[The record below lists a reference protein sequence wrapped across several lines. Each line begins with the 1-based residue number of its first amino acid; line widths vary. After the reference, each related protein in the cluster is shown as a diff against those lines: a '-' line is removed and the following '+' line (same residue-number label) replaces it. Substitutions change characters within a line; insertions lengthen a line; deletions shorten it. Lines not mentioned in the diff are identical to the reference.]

1 MSQSGV
7 DPDDNVRSTVV
18 IGERD
23 VLVELAAGAGALP
36 IQRLLERPL
45 NEPLGESAQFV
56 TVDPKDLE
64 LELLGHSLSV
74 QQELKAAFSSRATK
88 LLTSKAGVVV
98 VWMFNSS
105 DDLPR
110 LEAWVGRFAKDAQR
124 HAQPDLQDG
133 AQWTLIIVAKTDFM
147 SADVE
152 LLKRVVGSQV
162 DKNAEQ
168 SRLFQRCYLMT
179 PELRASEA
187 NDVFRSAAV
196 WPVAV
201 GYLLMHL
208 RMKSPRPN
216 FTGCPF
222 FAWSALVLRSIS
234 DQPKF
239 DEIVLDACN
248 KVLTL
253 APEEKTPRAF
263 TRKPINKDGAPGHA
277 DDREIDG
284 DKGRFLSSQSESQVE
299 FAESSAGAGLTAV
312 TKRVIDWPVLWR
324 TPIKS
329 RFKQFR
335 DERQTTRSHPFGDD
349 RLSAKIV
356 RESWE
361 DIGKDWSFVKK
372 YAGGGACLPP
382 HTSIER
388 QLADQGDR
396 WDAMIKHAAAVE
408 SAVAATAEV
417 AKEFDDARNGFAG
430 LGWRLA
436 AVVSVSLFV
445 GILVSTAIAGLTNSS
460 VKGAAIAGF
469 AASSGALVVAIA
481 MRWMEHRAGSKAAK
495 RLSTEIGNRECEIR
509 NGVLHRLE
517 IGSGADMTSGI
528 VAWRVMLT
536 SIQALASRLL
546 AIGNNSVDSGLQTMG
561 SHQMSVDAVYR
572 DARARFE
579 KLSSIAIG
587 GVNLED
593 AERANRTDLENE
605 ILKLQ
610 KKFQKDW
617 ESFAKQT
624 DPSRGGGF
632 PARSTW
638 EFLSGQ
644 ARTIRSKIDQWFI
657 ERLLAQATSAKTTG
671 ESVIPTQFFE
681 ANELLPLLSVRTD
694 RYSDGGSV
702 DLPAGSVSHRLWKQ
716 QSFKDSFVDSSKW
729 KETDQLDGANGIL
742 AISMQECK
750 IDLVSAADG
759 SVTFKELR
767 TKK

>member
-18 IGERD
+18 IGQRD

-36 IQRLLERPL
+36 IQRMLERRL

-110 LEAWVGRFAKDAQR
+110 LEAWVGDFARDAKL

-133 AQWTLIIVAKTDFM
+133 AQWTLIIVAKKHFM

-162 DKNAEQ
+162 DRNAEQ

-208 RMKSPRPN
+208 RMKSPMPN
-216 FTGCPF
+216 LIGCPF
-222 FAWSALVLRSIS
+222 IAWNALVLRSIL

-284 DKGRFLSSQSESQVE
+284 DKGRFLSSQSKSQVE

-349 RLSAKIV
+349 RSSAKIV

-495 RLSTEIGNRECEIR
+495 RLSTEIGKRECEIR
-509 NGVLHRLE
+509 NGVSHRLG

-546 AIGNNSVDSGLQTMG
+546 AIGDNSIDSGLQTMG

-572 DARARFE
+572 DERARFE

-587 GVNLED
+587 GVNLEGAIRD
-593 AERANRTDLENE
+593 NAKDLEE
-605 ILKLQ
+605 KILKLQ
-610 KKFQKDW
+610 EKFQKDW

-624 DPSRGGGF
+624 DPSGSGGF

-657 ERLLAQATSAKTTG
+657 EILLAQATSANGRG
-671 ESVIPTQFFE
+671 EPVIPSQFFE
-681 ANELLPLLSVRTD
+681 PNDKLPLLSVRTD

-702 DLPAGSVSHRLWKQ
+702 DLPAGSVSHRLWK
-716 QSFKDSFVDSSKW
+716 KEPLRESFVKNSW
-729 KETDQLDGANGIL
+729 LETHQLDGANGIL
-742 AISMQECK
+742 AISMQECNVDPK
-750 IDLVSAADG
+750 PAPDG
-759 SVTFKELR
+759 SVTFEELR

>member
-133 AQWTLIIVAKTDFM
+133 AQWTLIIVAKKPFM

-152 LLKRVVGSQV
+152 LMKRVVGSQV

-208 RMKSPRPN
+208 RMKSSRSN
-216 FTGCPF
+216 INGCPF

-335 DERQTTRSHPFGDD
+335 DERQTARSRPFGDD
-349 RLSAKIV
+349 RSSAMIV

-361 DIGKDWSFVKK
+361 TIGKDWSFVKK

-382 HTSIER
+382 HISIER

-396 WDAMIKHAAAVE
+396 WDDMIKHAAAVE

-495 RLSTEIGNRECEIR
+495 RLSTEIGKRECEIR
-509 NGVLHRLE
+509 NGVSHRLG

-546 AIGNNSVDSGLQTMG
+546 AIGDNSIDSGLQTMG

-572 DARARFE
+572 DERARFE

-587 GVNLED
+587 GVNLEG
-593 AERANRTDLENE
+593 AVRKNRTDLDKE

-610 KKFQKDW
+610 EKFQTDW
-617 ESFAKQT
+617 EFFAKQT
-624 DPSRGGGF
+624 DPSRCGGF

-657 ERLLAQATSAKTTG
+657 ETLLAQATSANGRG
-671 ESVIPTQFFE
+671 EPVIPSQFFE
-681 ANELLPLLSVRTD
+681 PNDKLPLLSVRTD
-694 RYSDGGSV
+694 RYSGGETV
-702 DLPAGSVSHRLWKQ
+702 GLPSGSVSLRLWK
-716 QSFKDSFVDSSKW
+716 KEPLRESFVKNSW
-729 KETDQLDGANGIL
+729 LETHQLDGANGIL
-742 AISMQECK
+742 AISMQECNVDPK
-750 IDLVSAADG
+750 PAPDG
-759 SVTFKELR
+759 SVTFEELR